1 MMLED
6 LAKRLCHL
14 NPGKHGYNGT
24 SSRVRFPDPSFRL
37 DLATKQREALGT
49 SGPDLHFHS
58 LSSHPPF
65 PF

>member
-1 MMLED
+1 
-6 LAKRLCHL
+6 
-14 NPGKHGYNGT
+14 
-24 SSRVRFPDPSFRL
+24 VRFPDPSFRL